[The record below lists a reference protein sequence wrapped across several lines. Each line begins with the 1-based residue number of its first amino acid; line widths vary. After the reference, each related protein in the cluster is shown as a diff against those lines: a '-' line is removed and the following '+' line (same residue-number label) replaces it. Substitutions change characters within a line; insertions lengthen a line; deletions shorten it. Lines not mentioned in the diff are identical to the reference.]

1 MATKLALSMTAS
13 LSAAGLRSGADEGAA
28 ALAKLGNASQA
39 TFEKL
44 NQFGGGNAAAAAA
57 ASQLATDFGFLSSAF
72 RTGQITAA
80 QYADELA
87 KLNDAAGEQT
97 SAFGEGQAMT
107 ARFATEHEKAA
118 AQIAN
123 VEKLLGMG
131 AISQTTYNRAMAEFS
146 GQNASFAAASKAA
159 AKAESE
165 RAAVMS
171 RGETLTRS
179 VETETERY
187 DRTMADLNAML
198 KAGAITQETFNRAA
212 AKAAGDI
219 TKAGVAAEQTE
230 NKMHGLTTAVRT
242 IAAIEIGRVFASAA
256 RSIIGAG
263 QSAVAYA
270 QNVANAVDATNDLSK
285 RVGIGVEQL
294 QGLQMAAKLAGVG
307 DATMAFQK
315 LAVAI
320 GKAGESDKAQET
332 FARLGVNFAELQ
344 AMEPEEQF
352 KTISAA
358 IAKLPTEAERA
369 AAAVAMFGKAGVTLL
384 PLMGENLDE
393 VNAKMRRLGGVVSE
407 DQTNAI
413 ATMNDQLDWTKAAF
427 DGIVGQVVGNLAPAV
442 TSLVDDMLSFV
453 EAYESASGVSGGS
466 GIADTITQAL
476 FDGADWLG
484 ETFDWGVNQLFE
496 FADGFASAIAVMEG
510 VAQTFEFVGQLLY
523 GGFKLFEIVGN
534 LLTAGFGKLLEG
546 LGSWV
551 SSDLEAAGKELAA
564 QGVAAAKANAAAID
578 RIGMGDEVAGP
589 VTTGRRAAAAAR
601 SAYESRNDPERQAK
615 RDAAR
620 AERDARV
627 AADRQ
632 AAEQERLDKQIADAR
647 AANEKALADARKRD
661 ENQQRKRGDD
671 IAKAEDRVTQ
681 AGSFRVEAQN
691 VLSRSAS
698 EALNAADIRSS
709 EGISQFLGLASGRE
723 DPAIE
728 EYRKQYGELVGIR
741 AELVALR
748 AEPVSII
755 GPGAGGV

>member
-1 MATKLALSMTAS
+1 MTAS
-13 LSAAGLRSGADEGAA
+13 LSAAGMKSGANEGAA
-28 ALAKLGNASQA
+28 ALAKLGNASQD
-39 TFEKL
+39 TFGKL
-44 NQFGGGNAAAAAA
+44 NKFG
-57 ASQLATDFGFLSSAF
+57 SAV
-72 RTGQITAA
+72 Q
-80 QYADELA
+80 
-87 KLNDAAGEQT
+87 
-97 SAFGEGQAMT
+97 
-107 ARFATEHEKAA
+107 
-118 AQIAN
+118 
-123 VEKLLGMG
+123 
-131 AISQTTYNRAMAEFS
+131 
-146 GQNASFAAASKAA
+146 
-159 AKAESE
+159 
-165 RAAVMS
+165 
-171 RGETLTRS
+171 
-179 VETETERY
+179 
-187 DRTMADLNAML
+187 
-198 KAGAITQETFNRAA
+198 
-212 AKAAGDI
+212 
-219 TKAGVAAEQTE
+219 
-230 NKMHGLTTAVRT
+230 T
-242 IAAIEIGRVFASAA
+242 IAAIEIGRVFVDMTQSVM
-256 RSIIGAG
+256 GAG
-263 QSAVAYA
+263 RSAVAYA

-307 DATMAFQK
+307 DATAAFQK

-332 FARLGVNFAELQ
+332 FTRLGINFAELQ

-358 IAKLPTEAERA
+358 IAALPTEAERA

-384 PLMGENLDE
+384 PLMGENIDE
-393 VNAKMRRLGGVVSE
+393 VNAKMKRLGAVVSE
-407 DQTNAI
+407 DQTAAI

-427 DGIVGQVVGNLAPAV
+427 DGIIGQVVGNLAPAV

-453 EAYESASGVSGGS
+453 ESYESASGVSGGT

-484 ETFDWGVNQLFE
+484 ETFDWAVGQLFD
-496 FADGFASAIAVMEG
+496 FADGFTSAIAVMEG

-534 LLTAGFGKLLEG
+534 LLIAGFGTFLEG

-601 SAYESRNDPERQAK
+601 AAYDARNDPGRQVE
-615 RDAAR
+615 RDAAK
-620 AERDARV
+620 AERAARV

-647 AANEKALADARKRD
+647 AANEKALAEARKRD
-661 ENQQRKRGDD
+661 DDARRKRDDD
-671 IAKAEDRVTQ
+671 IAKAEDRVTAAGGFQ
-681 AGSFRVEAQN
+681 AEARD

-698 EALNAADIRSS
+698 DALNAADVRSS

-741 AELVALR
+741 AELAALR
-748 AEPVSII
+748 AEPVSIV
-755 GPGAGGV
+755 GPGAGSA

>member
-13 LSAAGLRSGADEGAA
+13 LSAAGLKSGANEGAA
-28 ALAKLGNASQA
+28 ALAKLGNASQD
-39 TFEKL
+39 TFGKL
-44 NQFGGGNAAAAAA
+44 NKFG
-57 ASQLATDFGFLSSAF
+57 SAV
-72 RTGQITAA
+72 Q
-80 QYADELA
+80 
-87 KLNDAAGEQT
+87 
-97 SAFGEGQAMT
+97 
-107 ARFATEHEKAA
+107 
-118 AQIAN
+118 
-123 VEKLLGMG
+123 
-131 AISQTTYNRAMAEFS
+131 
-146 GQNASFAAASKAA
+146 
-159 AKAESE
+159 
-165 RAAVMS
+165 
-171 RGETLTRS
+171 
-179 VETETERY
+179 
-187 DRTMADLNAML
+187 
-198 KAGAITQETFNRAA
+198 
-212 AKAAGDI
+212 
-219 TKAGVAAEQTE
+219 
-230 NKMHGLTTAVRT
+230 T
-242 IAAIEIGRVFASAA
+242 IAAIEVGRVFVDMTQ
-256 RSIIGAG
+256 SIVGAG
-263 QSAVAYA
+263 RSAVAYA

-332 FARLGVNFAELQ
+332 FTRLGINFAELQ

-393 VNAKMRRLGGVVSE
+393 VDAKMRRLGGVVSE
-407 DQTNAI
+407 EQTNAI

-453 EAYESASGVSGGS
+453 EAYESASGVGGGS

-484 ETFDWGVNQLFE
+484 ETFDWGVNQLIG
-496 FADGFASAIAVMEG
+496 FADHFSVAIAVMEG

-534 LLTAGFGKLLEG
+534 LLTAGFGKFLEA

-647 AANEKALADARKRD
+647 AANEKALAEAKKRD
-661 ENQQRKRGDD
+661 EDARQKRDDD
-671 IAKAEDRVTQ
+671 IAKAEDRATAAGGFQ
-681 AGSFRVEAQN
+681 AEARD

-698 EALNAADIRSS
+698 QALGAADIRSS

-723 DPAIE
+723 DPAIA
-728 EYRKQYGELVGIR
+728 EYRKQYAELVGIR
-741 AELVALR
+741 SEIAAMR
-748 AEPVSII
+748 AEPVAIV
-755 GPGAGGV
+755 GAGAGAA